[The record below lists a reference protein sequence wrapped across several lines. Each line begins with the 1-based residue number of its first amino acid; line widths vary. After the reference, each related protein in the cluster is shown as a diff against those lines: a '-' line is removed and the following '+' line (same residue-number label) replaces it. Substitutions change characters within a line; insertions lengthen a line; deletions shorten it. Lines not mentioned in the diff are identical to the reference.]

1 MKERLLL
8 KSKTI
13 PVIPNHV
20 RFEFNEVR
28 KEWVLLAPERAL
40 YPDPIAID
48 VLKKCDG
55 KISIQLIGEDLAKKY
70 KEENWLGIIAAC
82 VHPES
87 YEIIIKELKK
97 RSKLLEL
104 FRFHQFH
111 LKKVQYRFA
120 HQTNK

>member
-1 MKERLLL
+1 MFLKNKKKMMKERLLL
-8 KSKTI
+8 KSETV
-13 PVIPNHV
+13 PVIPNNV

-70 KEENWLGIIAAC
+70 KAPVEK
-82 VHPES
+82 
-87 YEIIIKELKK
+87 IIKDIITMLQDLADKGFLK
-97 RSKLLEL
+97 EC
-104 FRFHQFH
+104 
-111 LKKVQYRFA
+111 
-120 HQTNK
+120 

>member
-8 KSKTI
+8 KSETV
-13 PVIPNHV
+13 PVIPDHV

-40 YPDPIAID
+40 YPDPIATE

-70 KEENWLGIIAAC
+70 KAPVEKIVDDITRMLQDLADKGF
-82 VHPES
+82 
-87 YEIIIKELKK
+87 LKK
-97 RSKLLEL
+97 C
-104 FRFHQFH
+104 
-111 LKKVQYRFA
+111 
-120 HQTNK
+120 